1 MVERV
6 AWGITGSG
14 DRLREIVGE
23 MKRLAREYGG
33 RVEIRVF
40 LSKAGE
46 EVVRMYGLWGELE
59 ETFGKLLV
67 EEGPNKPFLAGA
79 LQRGAYRFLL
89 IAPATSNTV
98 AKIAVGIGDSL
109 LSNSALQAL
118 KVYPPVPV
126 CVMPCDLEE
135 GFTVTRLPSGEELRL
150 RIRKEDV
157 ENVERLRRMEGV
169 EILRGPEELAPLFLK
184 YFGKPDSF

>member
-1 MVERV
+1 MPGRV

-23 MKRLAREYGG
+23 MKRLAGRYRE
-33 RVEIRVF
+33 VEIRVF
-40 LSKAGE
+40 LSRAGE
-46 EVVRMYGLWGELE
+46 EVVRMYGLWEELE
-59 ETFGKLLV
+59 GTFGKLSV
-67 EEGPNKPFLAGA
+67 EKGPNQPFLAGA

-126 CVMPCDLEE
+126 CVMPSDLRE
-135 GFTVTRLPSGEELRL
+135 GFVTTRLPGGEELTL

-169 EILRGPEELAPLFLK
+169 EILRGPEDLEPLFRRF
-184 YFGKPDSF
+184 FGPSP

>member
-1 MVERV
+1 M

-23 MKRLAREYGG
+23 MARLAKEYEG

-46 EVVRMYGLWGELE
+46 EVVRMYGLWEELE
-59 ETFGKLLV
+59 GTFGRLSV
-67 EEGPNKPFLAGA
+67 ERGPNQPFLAGA
-79 LQRGAYRFLL
+79 LQRGSYRFLL

-109 LSNSALQAL
+109 LTNSALQAL
-118 KVYPPVPV
+118 KVHPPVPV
-126 CVMPCDLEE
+126 YVMPCDLEE

-150 RIRKEDV
+150 RIRREDV
-157 ENVERLRRMEGV
+157 ENVKRLRRMEGV
-169 EILRGPEELAPLFLK
+169 EILRGPEELGPLFRR
-184 YFGKPDSF
+184 YFEKVESR

>member
-1 MVERV
+1 MPDRV

-14 DRLREIVGE
+14 DRLREIVAE
-23 MKRLAREYGG
+23 MRRLAG
-33 RVEIRVF
+33 RYPEVEIRVF
-40 LSKAGE
+40 LSRAGE
-46 EVVRMYGLWGELE
+46 EVVRMYGLWEELE
-59 ETFGKLLV
+59 GTFGRLAV
-67 EEGPNKPFLAGA
+67 EKGPNQPFLAGA
-79 LQRGAYRFLL
+79 LQRGSYRFLL

-98 AKIAVGIGDSL
+98 AKIALGIGDSL

-126 CVMPCDLEE
+126 CVMPCDLQE

-150 RIRKEDV
+150 RIRREDV

-169 EILRGPEELAPLFLK
+169 EILRGPEELEPLFRKHL
-184 YFGKPDSF
+184 GPGGGR